1 MECYKEVKVVTHFS
15 ELSNLRGDTML
26 KYTTSQLLQLDNDQL
41 YEVYSVAVK
50 NRELNVINVIRNIVY
65 DRFSLRALEHSP
77 VDNWRNSKDIARFFT
92 VK

>member
-1 MECYKEVKVVTHFS
+1 
-15 ELSNLRGDTML
+15 ML

-41 YEVYSVAVK
+41 YEVYSVAIK
-50 NRELNVINVIRNIVY
+50 NRELKVINVIRNIIS

-77 VDNWRNSKDIARFFT
+77 VDNWKDNKDIARFFT

>member
-50 NRELNVINVIRNIVY
+50 SKDLKVINTVRSIIA
-65 DRFSLRALEHSP
+65 DRYSIRALEQSP
-77 VDNWRNSKDIARFFT
+77 IDSWRNSKDIARFFT

>member
-50 NRELNVINVIRNIVY
+50 NRELPTINVIRNIVA
-65 DRFSLRALEHSP
+65 DRYSLKALRQSLLDEPFKNPEIS
-77 VDNWRNSKDIARFFT
+77 RFFN